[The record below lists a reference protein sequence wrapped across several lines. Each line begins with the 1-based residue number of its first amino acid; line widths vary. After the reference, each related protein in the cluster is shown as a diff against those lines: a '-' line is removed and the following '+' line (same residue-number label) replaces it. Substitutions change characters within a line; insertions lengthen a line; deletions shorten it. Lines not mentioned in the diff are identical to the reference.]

1 MLGLQNLRDE
11 DLKWWQRSARAKGVR
26 SIDAV
31 PTRVLQCSSKE
42 QCGGCTADYFIT
54 LEQRTVQSGRG
65 ELRLDLIHHI
75 TGKPGVKTTFPRKSR
90 VVSSNNLALCKSSP
104 GRYIKSKN
112 PFKARTYNFFEL
124 STYLLWRTT
133 FKAMF
138 YPLRLFWTKLI
149 FNMIF
154 FLKKL
159 FFSQDN
165 WIIPFEEPKS
175 PSGIITFSTVNPTNG
190 ICQPCTL
197 LPNSSSKYIVH
208 C

>member
-1 MLGLQNLRDE
+1 MLGLHNLRDE

-154 FLKKL
+154 FLKKTI
-159 FFSQDN
+159 FFPRKRDYPVWGTKIPVQDN
-165 WIIPFEEPKS
+165 PVFGIIPLTRFANPAHS
-175 PSGIITFSTVNPTNG
+175 SRTAHLST
-190 ICQPCTL
+190 
-197 LPNSSSKYIVH
+197 
-208 C
+208 